1 MSMQQYSG
9 GPNPFSAVSRFIENK
24 YREGARA
31 TRDDQQAQLHHQT
44 VQMISANF
52 EATKR
57 HTAQQARLSEKAQ
70 QSAHSRAK
78 EFATFVHSNAQPG
91 TQVSYAHGNIRAN
104 YTAKMPTAPAAQ
116 KAGRVP
122 VKKVRGGKKPN

>member
-1 MSMQQYSG
+1 MQQYSG
-9 GPNPFSAVSRFIENK
+9 GPNPFAAVSRFIGDK
-24 YREGARA
+24 YKEGARSM
-31 TRDDQQAQLHHQT
+31 RDAQQEDLHHQT
-44 VQMISANF
+44 LQMISAHF

-70 QSAHSRAK
+70 TSAHSRAQ
-78 EFATFVHSNAQPG
+78 EFGSFIHSNAQPG